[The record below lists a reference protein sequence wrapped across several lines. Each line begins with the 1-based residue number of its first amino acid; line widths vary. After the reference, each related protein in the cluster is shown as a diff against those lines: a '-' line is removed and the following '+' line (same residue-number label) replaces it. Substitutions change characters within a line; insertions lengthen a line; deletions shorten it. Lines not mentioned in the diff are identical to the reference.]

1 MVGYHHFMEEILI
14 EKRNEIIWSLFTQQD
29 YSIRQI
35 AFIFNISKSNIH
47 LIINQMPED
56 WKSPWFKKNSK

>member
-1 MVGYHHFMEEILI
+1 MNEIEQILV
-14 EKRNEIIWSLFTQQD
+14 EKRNEIIWSLFTQQT

-35 AFIFNISKSNIH
+35 AFMFNQPKSTIH

-56 WKSPWFKKNSK
+56 WISPWKKIK

>member
-1 MVGYHHFMEEILI
+1 MEEILI

-35 AFIFNISKSNIH
+35 AFIFNISKSNTH

-56 WKSPWFKKNSK
+56 WKSPWFKKNLK